1 MIYVTPHYYGQ
12 FHCLASDCKDTCCAG
27 WEIKID
33 PVSLRRYK
41 AFPGA
46 FGNRLHNSVD
56 WKEGSF
62 LQYDGRCAFLNE
74 DNLCDLYAE
83 AGKKSLCKTCRTYPR
98 HIEEFE
104 GRREI
109 SLSLSC
115 IEAARIILGCE
126 EPVRFLSKSDEK
138 EEEYPD
144 FDFFLYTKLEESR
157 EICLS
162 ILRNRTLPVRV
173 RMAMCLALAR
183 DLQHRID
190 RDRLYMADKLLARYQ
205 KDNAPEFFKQKL
217 DEYQA
222 EGALRYV
229 RMQGIMDVFS
239 RLEVL
244 KKDWPP
250 YVAQAIENLYGA
262 GAEAYEETYAAFSQA
277 VGSKGANGA
286 VWERYM
292 EQLLVY
298 FVFTYFCGA
307 VYDGRAYA
315 KMVLAAASTL
325 LIQELA
331 MSAWIGEGCETPW
344 IGQEEA
350 VVEIAHRYSR
360 EVEHSDDNLNLL
372 EEMFAGEERFELERL
387 LSIL

>member
-1 MIYVTPHYYGQ
+1 MRYVTPHYYGQ
-12 FHCLASDCKDTCCAG
+12 FHCLASDCTDTCCAG

-33 PVSLRRYK
+33 PASLRRYK
-41 AFPGA
+41 EFPGT

-56 WKEGSF
+56 WKEGTF

-83 AGKKSLCKTCRTYPR
+83 AGKKSLCRTCRTYPR

-115 IEAARIILGCE
+115 IEAARIIIGCE
-126 EPVRFLSKSDEK
+126 EPVHFLEKEDEK
-138 EEEYPD
+138 EEEYSD

-162 ILRNRTLPVRV
+162 ILRNRILPVRV
-173 RMAMCLALAR
+173 RMAMCLALVR
-183 DLQHRID
+183 DLQRRID
-190 RDRLYMADKLLARYQ
+190 RDKLYMADKLLARYQ
-205 KDNAPEFFKQKL
+205 KEAAPEFFMQKL
-217 DEYQA
+217 QEYQV
-222 EGALRYV
+222 EGTLRYV
-229 RMQGIMDVFS
+229 RMQGITDVFN

-244 KKDWPP
+244 KKDWPA
-250 YVAQAIENLYGA
+250 YVAGARRNLYSA
-262 GAEAYEETYAAFSQA
+262 GAKRYAEKYREFLQA
-277 VGSKGANGA
+277 VGSGGANGA
-286 VWERYM
+286 VWDRYM

-315 KMVLAAASTL
+315 KMVLSVVSAL
-325 LIQELA
+325 LIQELVMA
-331 MSAWIGEGCETPW
+331 VWIDSGCETPW
-344 IGQEEA
+344 TCQEEA

-360 EVEHSDDNLNLL
+360 EVEHSDANLNIL
-372 EEMFAGEERFELERL
+372 EEMFAAEERFELERL

>member
-12 FHCLASDCKDTCCAG
+12 FHCLASDCADTCCAG

-46 FGNRLHNSVD
+46 LGNRLHNSVD

-74 DNLCDLYAE
+74 ENLCDLYAE
-83 AGKKSLCKTCRTYPR
+83 AGKKSLCRTCRTYPR

-126 EPVRFLSKSDEK
+126 EPVRFLEKEDDK

-157 EICLS
+157 EVCLS
-162 ILRNRTLPVRV
+162 LLRNRALPVRV
-173 RMAMCLALAR
+173 RMSMCLALAR

-190 RDRLYMADKLLARYQ
+190 RDKLYTADKLLARYQ
-205 KDNAPEFFKQKL
+205 KEAAPEFFRQKL
-217 DEYQA
+217 DEYRA
-222 EGALRYV
+222 DGTLRYI
-229 RMQGIMDVFS
+229 RMQGLLDVFT

-244 KKDWPP
+244 KKDWPA
-250 YVAQAIENLYGA
+250 YVKQACDTLYGA
-262 GAEAYEETYAAFSQA
+262 GAEAYEEKYKAFLHEA
-277 VGSKGANGA
+277 VSGDANGA

-315 KMVLAAASTL
+315 KMVLAVVSTL
-325 LIQELA
+325 LISELA
-331 MSAWIGEGCETPW
+331 MASWAGGGCESPW
-344 IGQEEA
+344 NCWEEI
-350 VVEIAHRYSR
+350 VEIAHRYSR
-360 EVEHSDDNLNLL
+360 EVEHSDDNLNTL

>member
-1 MIYVTPHYYGQ
+1 MKYVTPHYYGQ
-12 FHCLASDCKDTCCAG
+12 FCCLASDCTDTCCAG

-83 AGKKSLCKTCRTYPR
+83 AGKKSLCRTCRTYPR

-126 EPVRFLSKSDEK
+126 EPVRFLEKEDDK

-157 EICLS
+157 EVCFS
-162 ILRNRTLPVRV
+162 ILRNRMLPVQV
-173 RMAMCLALAR
+173 RMSMCLALAR

-190 RDRLYMADKLLARYQ
+190 RNKLCMADKLLERYQ
-205 KDNAPEFFKQKL
+205 KETAPEFFRQKL
-217 DEYQA
+217 VEYRA
-222 EGALRYV
+222 DGTLRYI
-229 RMQGIMDVFS
+229 RMQGLLDVLT

-244 KKDWPP
+244 KKDWPA
-250 YVAQAIENLYGA
+250 YVAQACSTLYGS
-262 GAEAYEETYAAFSQA
+262 GAEAYDSNYKVFLQD
-277 VGSKGANGA
+277 VGSGA
-286 VWERYM
+286 VWERYL
-292 EQLLVY
+292 EQLMVY

-325 LIQELA
+325 LIEELVMA
-331 MSAWIGEGCETPW
+331 AWIDSGCESQW
-344 IGQEEA
+344 KCGEA
-350 VVEIAHRYSR
+350 IVEIAHRYSR

-372 EEMFAGEERFELERL
+372 EEMFASEERFELERL